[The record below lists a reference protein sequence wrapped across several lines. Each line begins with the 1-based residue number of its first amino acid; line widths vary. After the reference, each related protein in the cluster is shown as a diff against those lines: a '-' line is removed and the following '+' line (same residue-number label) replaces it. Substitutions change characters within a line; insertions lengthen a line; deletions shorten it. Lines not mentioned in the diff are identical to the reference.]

1 MRDTSEFRAVH
12 VDASRLRGVVSA
24 VAKSLFRGT
33 IAGLILYTQ
42 ATAAPLLHYGTRS
55 LPMDPL
61 FNLPYDPAQVHFE
74 SISVSSVGECAP
86 LLGSLGQ
93 DGRQIKLFG
102 ELRSGGGRVLI
113 LGNEDPRAPR
123 GLSGIVLVM
132 RGGNC
137 RTSGPLL
144 ALRRTPVGDPDLDP
158 GLSPNDVSILLHD
171 VFSRYAQAFGGKT
184 VFLGWA
190 DRLTHEAEEA
200 QREQPDMPCPLL
212 YTSLFTPPMM
222 SVLSTFR
229 GS

>member
-1 MRDTSEFRAVH
+1 MRDTSENRTVH
-12 VDASRLRGVVSA
+12 ADAGRLCDRVSA
-24 VAKSLFRGT
+24 AARSLFLGIMT
-33 IAGLILYTQ
+33 SVTLCTPAP
-42 ATAAPLLHYGTRS
+42 AAPLFHYGTRN

-61 FNLPYDPAQVHFE
+61 FNLPYDPSQVHFE
-74 SISVSSVGECAP
+74 PISISSVGECAP
-86 LLGSLGQ
+86 VLGTLGH
-93 DGRQIKLFG
+93 DGRSLKLFG
-102 ELRSGGGRVLI
+102 QLRSGDGRVLI

-132 RGGNC
+132 RDGNC

-158 GLSPNDVSILLHD
+158 GLSPSDVAMLMHD
-171 VFSRYAQAFGGKT
+171 IFARYAQAFGGKT
-184 VFLGWA
+184 AFLGWA

-222 SVLSTFR
+222 NVLNAFR
-229 GS
+229 AS